1 MTDRLRRLL
10 ETTQLAG
17 GQSLDFCDVEFDG
30 SAPAWVQ
37 LLPLGKVTPVDGR
50 GPWRVTDPA
59 GVVAASLDAGREL
72 PIDYEHQTQLSEQ
85 NGQPA
90 PAAGWIKE
98 LQVRRDGIY
107 GRVEWT
113 EKAKA
118 HIEAR
123 EYRFLSPVFIFDTET
138 REVLRIQM
146 AALTNTPALT
156 MTALAKREEG
166 MDELLK
172 QLRALLGLDKDANAE
187 AVCSAVGD
195 LAKTAKAATGTDT
208 ALATIAKA
216 LGCPDGATAE
226 AVATAATQSKA
237 AADANEPDPAK
248 FVKVEDYN
256 TLAAE
261 VATLKQD
268 GATRRATA
276 AVDGAV
282 QAGKLLPAQR
292 EWAMAYA
299 ERDLE
304 GFEAFVAKQPQI
316 VKPGGGAPQ
325 GDPPASVGGS
335 DEDAAICRN
344 LGISAEALQKTR
356 EAEVEREKENA
367 A

>member
-17 GQSLDFCDVEFDG
+17 GQSLDFCDVAFDG

-50 GPWRVTDPA
+50 GPWQVTDPA

-226 AVATAATQSKA
+226 AVATAVTQTKA

-276 AVDGAV
+276 AVDDAV

-325 GDPPASVGGS
+325 GGPPASVGGA